1 MKRLILIS
9 ALLFLVAGHLQAR
22 NPSFGLKAGLNFSRL
37 PSTIS
42 GASPDY
48 IVSSLS
54 DSYTGFHVGLFGQ
67 FVFGGGFFQPEL
79 LYTQNGRDMHVEL
92 VAPAQEDGYFV
103 EKFSHLVMPLHVGAK
118 LGPIKLSAAP
128 VFSLLI
134 NSWNDLEIDQDFAS
148 TLSKLTLG
156 YQLGAG
162 LQLGSLMLDFR
173 YEAGLTKFGDGVTI
187 GGQTI
192 KYDTRPHQYI
202 LSLGF
207 RF

>member
-1 MKRLILIS
+1 MKRLILIF
-9 ALLFLVAGHLQAR
+9 AIFFFVAGNLQAG
-22 NPSFGLKAGLNFSRL
+22 NPSFGLKAGLNFSSL
-37 PSTIS
+37 PSNIS

-54 DSYTGFHVGLFGQ
+54 DSYTGYHVGIFGQ

-79 LYTQNGRDMHVEL
+79 LYTQNGRDMLVEF
-92 VAPAQEDGYFV
+92 VAPAQEDEYFV
-103 EKFSHLVMPLHVGAK
+103 EKFSHLALPLHIGIK
-118 LGPIKLSAAP
+118 LGPIKVSAAP

-134 NSWNDLEIDQDFAS
+134 NNWNDLGLENDFAS
-148 TLSKLTLG
+148 NFNNVTMG

-173 YEAGLTKFGDGVTI
+173 YEGNLTNFGEGVTI

-192 KYDTRPHQYI
+192 QYDTRPHQFI

-207 RF
+207 SF